1 MAAELWGQREA
12 MPTSPFRPPK
22 LTNLR
27 GSARAYSARGDGIP
41 HRMKSRKHAQ
51 TSPSPV
57 PVALLLID
65 VLTTFQFPDG
75 DAILQGALTMRDA
88 LVRLKARVREAGI
101 PVLYVND
108 NFGDW
113 RSEKEV
119 LMGRCLEAKGAPFVR
134 PLLPDSNDYFVLK
147 PLHSAFYM
155 TPLDV
160 LLKHLQVETLIL
172 TGLTSNS
179 CITVTA
185 HDANMRGYDI
195 YIPPDCS
202 CARNGEEHIQALRQ
216 LEAMAG
222 ATLRRSTVLRLSS
235 LIRAA
240 EISKRAGAARS
251 SGLDRP

>member
-1 MAAELWGQREA
+1 MR
-12 MPTSPFRPPK
+12 
-22 LTNLR
+22 
-27 GSARAYSARGDGIP
+27 
-41 HRMKSRKHAQ
+41 SRKHAQ

-75 DAILQGALTMRDA
+75 DAILQGALGMRDA
-88 LVRLKARVREAGI
+88 LVKLKARARKLGI

-119 LMGRCLEAKGAPFVR
+119 LMGRCLEAKGGSFVR
-134 PLLPDSNDYFVLK
+134 PLLPDSEDYFVLK
-147 PLHSAFYM
+147 PMHSAFYM
-155 TPLDV
+155 TPLEV
-160 LLKHLQVETLIL
+160 LLLHLQVETLIL

-185 HDANMRGYDI
+185 HDANMRGFDI
-195 YIPPDCS
+195 YIPSDCS
-202 CARNGEEHIQALRQ
+202 CARNAKEHTQALEQ

-222 ATLRRSTVLRLSS
+222 ANLTRSTS
-235 LIRAA
+235 LKLPSIIRTAQTSQQA
-240 EISKRAGAARS
+240 DAAR
-251 SGLDRP
+251 

>member
-1 MAAELWGQREA
+1 MRFQ
-12 MPTSPFRPPK
+12 
-22 LTNLR
+22 
-27 GSARAYSARGDGIP
+27 
-41 HRMKSRKHAQ
+41 KHAQ
-51 TSPSPV
+51 TRPSRV

-75 DAILQGALTMRDA
+75 DVILQGALGIRDA
-88 LVRLKARVREAGI
+88 LVRLKKRAREFRV

-119 LMGRCLEAKGAPFVR
+119 LMGRCLEAKGAQFVR
-134 PLLPDSNDYFVLK
+134 ALLPDSEDYFVLK
-147 PLHSAFYM
+147 PMHSAFYM
-155 TPLDV
+155 TPLEV
-160 LLKHLQVETLIL
+160 LLQHLQVETLIL

-185 HDANMRGYDI
+185 HDANMRGFDI
-195 YIPPDCS
+195 YIPRNCS
-202 CARNGEEHIQALRQ
+202 CARNEKEHTQALAQ

-222 ATLRRSTVLRLSS
+222 VNLTPSTSLKLPT

-240 EISKRAGAARS
+240 QVAQRGANI
-251 SGLDRP
+251 